1 MQLVQCLHQHVNCQR
16 TTTAPDKDCIPR
28 ATPKFLHCRCTQ
40 SAHLRDSLA
49 GAVAQQPGRHAAYLP
64 CQVLVPAVWSG
75 LPPGHHSLLQLLR
88 PSCTLKSIIR
98 PCCRAPLL
106 QSCCHWS
113 VSRRPFLND
122 VSCLDCRLAGEA
134 ARRFFLRTGLQPGN
148 LSMVRMAGLAFRL
161 AALQI
166 CTTVI
171 SI

>member
-1 MQLVQCLHQHVNCQR
+1 MPPWGPGAVMQLVQCLHQHVNCQR

-148 LSMVRMAGLAFRL
+148 LSMVRMAGFS
-161 AALQI
+161 
-166 CTTVI
+166 V
-171 SI
+171 